1 MSEEPIDL
9 LQIKIEKAKAQL
21 SEDAKNSINAVDWK
35 AAVLGMR
42 EKKGY
47 SFEQLENLEIETELV
62 LCGLLS
68 PENYPKE
75 LENRM
80 HLSKI
85 EVNDL
90 IKEMNFLVFTKIKE
104 NLIKNYEEKKV
115 FTNDTETTE
124 IEEKNNTKIL
134 NSAGIEIIPPPVEG
148 QAWDRDP
155 SLKNEVFNSPRP
167 NPLLKGEGEK
177 TPPIL
182 AQKLSGYVKNEI
194 TETDHSLN
202 NLTQNNTPST
212 KPTKP
217 AIDPYREIPE

>member
-21 SEDAKNSINAVDWK
+21 SEDAKNSINAVDWR

-104 NLIKNYEEKKV
+104 HLIKNVEEKKV
-115 FTNDTETTE
+115 FTNDTET
-124 IEEKNNTKIL
+124 EEKNNTKIL
-134 NSAGIEIIPPPVEG
+134 NSAGIEIIP
-148 QAWDRDP
+148 
-155 SLKNEVFNSPRP
+155 
-167 NPLLKGEGEK
+167 EK
-177 TPPIL
+177 LEEIMTPPPIL

-194 TETDHSLN
+194 VETDHSLN
-202 NLTQNNTPST
+202 NLTQSNAPISPSPSN
-212 KPTKP
+212 KKP